1 MRVPL
6 PFEDSERISQRAA
19 ELARTNIQGRG
30 WSQKSVDAILP
41 DPKEGLVGLRSS
53 EQYLINQNRG
63 FPAFVMWWAE
73 GRVVP
78 INDAKTG
85 KHYVTA
91 KGVGTP
97 GTVTLPGGVK
107 EWRDVR
113 WQHPGLEPKNF
124 LEESITQAIKEGK
137 PSIRQMLID
146 LLKGVIK
153 K

>member
-1 MRVPL
+1 
-6 PFEDSERISQRAA
+6 
-19 ELARTNIQGRG
+19 
-30 WSQKSVDAILP
+30 
-41 DPKEGLVGLRSS
+41 
-53 EQYLINQNRG
+53 
-63 FPAFVMWWAE
+63 
-73 GRVVP
+73 
-78 INDAKTG
+78 
-85 KHYVTA
+85 
-91 KGVGTP
+91 
-97 GTVTLPGGVK
+97 LPGGVK